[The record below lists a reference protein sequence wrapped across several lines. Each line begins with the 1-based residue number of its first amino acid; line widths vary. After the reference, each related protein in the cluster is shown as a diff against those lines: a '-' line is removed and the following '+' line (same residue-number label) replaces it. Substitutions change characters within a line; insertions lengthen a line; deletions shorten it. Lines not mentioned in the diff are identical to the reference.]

1 MAYEFHYHRRIFWQ
15 DTDMAGIIH
24 FTNYFRFMEEVE
36 IEFLY
41 SLGLD
46 SLRIAREYNVWRPR
60 VAAQCDFKKTVTF
73 GDELDIHLWVVRKG
87 RSSIHYEIA
96 FNHDGEE
103 VARGRL
109 SVACASKDAEGKLSS
124 TPIPPILDEAL
135 QVAPFSR
142 EPQ

>member
-1 MAYEFHYHRRIFWQ
+1 MAYEFHYRRRIFWQ

-36 IEFLY
+36 LEFLF

-46 SLRIAREYNVWRPR
+46 SLKIAREYNVWRPR

-73 GDELDIHLWVVRKG
+73 GDELDVHLWVVRKG

-96 FNHDGEE
+96 FNHDGQE
-103 VARGRL
+103 VAHGRL
-109 SVACASKDAEGKLSS
+109 SVACVSRDAAGKMSA

-135 QVAPFSR
+135 QVAPFA
-142 EPQ
+142 EVQE